1 MGVHGRGRRG
11 PENHAKLVCWA
22 EVITEKDGEIDEE
35 RLNVNL
41 GAQCCGEKLKNP
53 HCIASYT
60 KREDRGSVVVSW
72 MKGCTNE
79 DIVKEQEKRARQ
91 DGEKMQFIKKE
102 CHTNLCNT
110 SYPSS
115 AGLIVGIVILV
126 LLIIAVALAFFFYGV
141 QIKTRGREYYGL
153 IADCCKRTFS
163 SGKTKETKGENKNK
177 NRNVNKNRIIQRF
190 ADVYEDEVEDEFESR
205 KREKKNKKKQNQKT
219 KGKSL
224 EGQVEEEEEEM
235 VKGGKQILKDI
246 P

>member
-11 PENHAKLVCWA
+11 PENHARVCWS
-22 EVITEKDGEIDEE
+22 EGIIEKNGVIQEDEG
-35 RLNVNL
+35 VKL
-41 GAQCCGEKLKNP
+41 GAQCCGVKRENA

-60 KREDRGSVVVSW
+60 KRMRDGAEWVTWR
-72 MKGCTNE
+72 KGCTSE
-79 DIVKEQEKRARQ
+79 KQEKEQEENAKKE
-91 DGEKMQFIKKE
+91 GEKMQYIKKE
-102 CHTNLCNT
+102 CHSNLCNT

-126 LLIIAVALAFFFYGV
+126 LLLIAVALAFFFYGV